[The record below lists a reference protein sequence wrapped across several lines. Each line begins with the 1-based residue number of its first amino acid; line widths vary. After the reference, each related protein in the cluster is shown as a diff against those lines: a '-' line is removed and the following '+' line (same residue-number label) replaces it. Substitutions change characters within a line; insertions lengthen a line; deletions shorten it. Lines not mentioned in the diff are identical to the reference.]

1 MSRELPINPLTGERA
16 IGFRKNGAPIFNCAG
31 GSGSNAAAG
40 DAIIR
45 RLQTEFHEKEVFA
58 NSIMER
64 AEAGN
69 RDLSDDDKGLLVETR
84 ERMESIKDQIENV
97 EALHAVASQTRQR
110 AAQVD
115 AQIQRD
121 RGVSQHGPI
130 EFRSAGDY
138 SLTLYMASQGNRK
151 AKERLEL
158 YQRAGSDGGVDH
170 TTTTDMEGVIPDPI
184 LGPVL
189 NFIDSARPLV
199 SALGPRPL
207 PGMNWHRPRV
217 TQHTT
222 VAKQTGEKEELVNQ
236 RMKVERLPVS
246 ADTYGG
252 FANVSKQLADFSSP
266 DGVDLVINDLAANYA
281 IETEAA
287 TCDAVAATAT
297 TAIDYDG
304 DDAPTVNRALWAAVA
319 AAYAAVKG
327 QGRILLV
334 CSPGAMGIFG
344 PLFPPINPQNAV
356 SQGFNAAQFA
366 QGVMGNISG
375 VTTLMSAGFTANEA
389 FVVATAGVEV
399 YEQRIGTLQVTEP
412 SVLGMQVAYAGYFAN
427 LVIDEAAIIPL
438 NNAGS

>member
-1 MSRELPINPLTGERA
+1 MSGT
-16 IGFRKNGAPIFNCAG
+16 
-31 GSGSNAAAG
+31 NAAAG

-69 RDLSDDDKGLLVETR
+69 RDLSDEDKGLLVETR
-84 ERMESIKDQIENV
+84 ERMEAIKDQIENV
-97 EALHAVASQTRQR
+97 EALHAVAAQTRQR
-110 AAQVD
+110 AAEVD
-115 AQIQRD
+115 AQIQRS
-121 RGVSQHGPI
+121 RGVNQHGPV

-138 SLTLYMASQGNRK
+138 ALTLYNSSMGNRK
-151 AKERLEL
+151 ARERLEMFE
-158 YQRAGSDGGVDH
+158 RASDGGVDH

-217 TQHTT
+217 TQHTA

-266 DGVDLVINDLAANYA
+266 DGMDLVINDLAANYA

-287 TCDAVAATAT
+287 TADALAGT
-297 TAIDYDG
+297 TSAPVDFDG
-304 DDAPTVNRALWAAVA
+304 SDLPSINRALWRAVA
-319 AAYAAVKG
+319 RAYSVVKG
-327 QGRILLV
+327 QGRVLIV
-334 CSPGAMGIFG
+334 CSPDAMGTFG
-344 PLFPPINPQNAV
+344 PLFPFINPQNAV
-356 SQGFNAAQFA
+356 SSGFSAAQFA
-366 QGVMGNISG
+366 QGQQGSISG
-375 VTTLMSAGFTANEA
+375 LGVLMSAGFSGNES

-412 SVLGMQVAYAGYFAN
+412 SVLGVQVAYAGYFAN
-427 LVIDEAAIIPL
+427 LVIDDGAVIPL
-438 NNAGS
+438 NDTNGS